1 MENLYHTKASGADL
15 YAILNGGCITFQLD
29 GKTKKITKLDQKQIY
44 QIPLILVNTNSKRQ
58 S

>member
-1 MENLYHTKASGADL
+1 MENLIHEKASGADL

-29 GKTKKITKLDQKQIY
+29 GKTNKINKLNQNQIF
-44 QIPLILVNTNSKRQ
+44 QIPLILVNTNNKRQ